1 MEININLKDR
11 KIESNSTFRDFNLIT
26 SPKKRTN
33 VINYVKDE
41 VPKPQGEGAIALSP
55 FDDFFLF
62 TVYSEEDNTD
72 IPMDLTSVGSVY
84 LNFINGDEEIKIKNY
99 ENADGIDMSRGQV
112 LFKITKSQARKIL
125 SFSNNNFY
133 ISAKHQRGSDQSDET
148 VLYVGKFYDMLSYQE
163 NLLRNE
169 YQNYK
174 SSSEI
179 KIGSLQTGLDTSSKL
194 NSELQQQIAELQR
207 SISRYESL
215 YGKIREQLDIVLV
228 KLPNSDRAEVEAN
241 LISIDTEHK
250 NLSNTINS
258 GKFEN
263 TLSNKE
269 LENIASSLNTNLA
282 GYNLSVNNNSTIK

>member
-125 SFSNNNFY
+125 LFSNNNFY

-179 KIGSLQTGLDTSSKL
+179 KISSLQTGLDTSSKL